1 MELLSS
7 FLNETEWNQSGR
19 EESGRVPGSDRIRG
33 YLSVL
38 YSFRRPLFFFYFF
51 LLFFFFDFN
60 LRFIFQE
67 NI

>member
-1 MELLSS
+1 MKH
-7 FLNETEWNQSGR
+7 NWNQSGR

-38 YSFRRPLFFFYFF
+38 YSFRRPLYLFIFFFES
-51 LLFFFFDFN
+51 N
-60 LRFIFQE
+60 VRFIFQE